1 MTPNGQQP
9 GHVGEEPGT
18 VGRDNAHPAARR
30 LPRDDALHPL
40 ARQVG
45 GPGQRRLLQG
55 RQAGQRSAGR
65 GDQITDE
72 PRPPRVPRVPT
83 DRCRI
88 RHRECM
94 QEVEGEDVVAHRC
107 RERCHRGRVGRIAA
121 GSELGQRE
129 VLAHQGE
136 HERGVG
142 GRHTPAVQHRSG
154 EPLPLGGVLDRRGA
168 LADVVQERS
177 DEQQVRTGDPSH
189 EFGGPDHAL
198 QAVSVHRMPVHW
210 AVLGAAAH
218 ERPLGQ
224 PVLDDARQIERFPGR
239 HERRSG
245 GQQLAQRL
253 QRAGIP
259 RDGSRGLAQC
269 CREVGE
275 RCGGERAGYPCGLG
289 RRTQRGHEGVGRGR
303 AGT

>member
-1 MTPNGQQP
+1 MAT
-9 GHVGEEPGT
+9 
-18 VGRDNAHPAARR
+18 
-30 LPRDDALHPL
+30 
-40 ARQVG
+40 
-45 GPGQRRLLQG
+45 
-55 RQAGQRSAGR
+55 
-65 GDQITDE
+65 
-72 PRPPRVPRVPT
+72 
-83 DRCRI
+83 
-88 RHRECM
+88 
-94 QEVEGEDVVAHRC
+94 HRC
-107 RERCHRGRVGRIAA
+107 GIGDRQGMEQIEGQDIVVHRRRERRHRGRVGRIAA

-198 QAVSVHRMPVHW
+198 QAVAVHRMPVHRT
-210 AVLGAAAH
+210 VLGTAAH

-224 PVLDDARQIERFPGR
+224 PVLDDARQIESLPGR

-259 RDGSRGLAQC
+259 RDGSRVLAQC

-275 RCGGERAGYPCGLG
+275 RGGGERAGRPCGLG
-289 RRTQRGHEGVGRGR
+289 RRTQRGHQGIGRGR
-303 AGT
+303 ARAQHDFTVVLEGPVSQGTQLRSPRPDP